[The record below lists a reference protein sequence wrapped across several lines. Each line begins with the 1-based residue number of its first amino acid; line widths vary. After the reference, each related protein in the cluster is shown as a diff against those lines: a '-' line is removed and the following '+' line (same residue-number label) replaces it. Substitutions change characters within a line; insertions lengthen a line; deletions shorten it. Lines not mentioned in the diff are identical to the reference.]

1 MSKKGTSHWV
11 EGLVLVSRGVRL
23 HPRLTS
29 TQSESGAKNTTQRC
43 CHGVPRG
50 RRRLNTGGF
59 HSSEGDI
66 SSRGGFNR
74 TSQPAEEQ

>member
-29 TQSESGAKNTTQRC
+29 TQSKSLIFWVSERLQASE
-43 CHGVPRG
+43 HGRVSLFRG
-50 RRRLNTGGF
+50 RHLPPETHRGDRRRF
-59 HSSEGDI
+59 HPNFTTC
-66 SSRGGFNR
+66 RPTF
-74 TSQPAEEQ
+74 